1 MNIGDF
7 QNFMLLTEK
16 GLGEDK
22 ILSFHNKPLDLQLYI
37 LVGFPFNCDDPN
49 GIWTFIVSKNW
60 VLENINRLINVSES
74 NGNLYTLKNIKGT
87 REKVPSVS
95 NDLIRDIKRAYIT
108 NNSDGNERYIET
120 TQFEFQSIM
129 KRYIPALKNDLE
141 NRLKNRAIGADVD
154 RNFADLMTVAK
165 ECIDIM
171 QPWNTP
177 AIEYAEQ
184 KSSKDACYDKMMKL
198 ISADSTLQK
207 MHSMC
212 NIFFNGAMSS
222 PAVPIIG
229 EAYDQAIQ
237 SVIKQGMELYDICI
251 GVQPNQSSL
260 VYQIKAI
267 TAKPKEFANW
277 LKNEKYRNA
286 NVTLISCNKC
296 NGSSVEVNNT
306 STASSGHKP
315 NLSKEPQTPAASQ
328 VKVQQDQKT
337 DNSKAADKTI
347 DTVVNN
353 PIMRFIGRTMTRQF
367 WREFWRSV
375 FR

>member
-7 QNFMLLTEK
+7 QNFILLTEK

-171 QPWNTP
+171 QPWSIP
-177 AIEYAEQ
+177 EIEYADQ
-184 KSSKDACYDKMMKL
+184 KVSKDACYGKMMKI

-207 MHSMC
+207 MYSMC
-212 NIFFNGAMSS
+212 NIFYNGAMSS
-222 PAVPIIG
+222 PAVPMIG
-229 EAYDQAIQ
+229 EAYNQAIQ

-267 TAKPKEFANW
+267 TAKPKEFVNW

-315 NLSKEPQTPAASQ
+315 NLSKEPQTPASTQ

-353 PIMRFIGRTMTRQF
+353 SIMRFIGRTMTRQF

>member
-1 MNIGDF
+1 MNISDF
-7 QNFMLLTEK
+7 RNFILLSEK
-16 GLGEDK
+16 KLGTDK
-22 ILSFHNKPLDLQLYI
+22 IISFHNKPLDMQLYVV
-37 LVGFPFNCDDPN
+37 VGYPFDCNNPN

-141 NRLKNRAIGADVD
+141 NRLKNRAIGADID

-171 QPWNTP
+171 QPWSTP

-198 ISADSTLQK
+198 IGADVTLQK
-207 MHSMC
+207 MYSMC

-237 SVIKQGMELYDICI
+237 SVLKQGSELYDICI
-251 GVQPNQSSL
+251 SIQPNQSSP

-277 LKNEKYRNA
+277 LKTEKYRNA
-286 NVTLISCNKC
+286 SIKILNCTKHESSTPLVQNSNHTQHNK
-296 NGSSVEVNNT
+296 
-306 STASSGHKP
+306 
-315 NLSKEPQTPAASQ
+315 
-328 VKVQQDQKT
+328 
-337 DNSKAADKTI
+337 DKI
-347 DTVVNN
+347 
-353 PIMRFIGRTMTRQF
+353 
-367 WREFWRSV
+367 
-375 FR
+375 